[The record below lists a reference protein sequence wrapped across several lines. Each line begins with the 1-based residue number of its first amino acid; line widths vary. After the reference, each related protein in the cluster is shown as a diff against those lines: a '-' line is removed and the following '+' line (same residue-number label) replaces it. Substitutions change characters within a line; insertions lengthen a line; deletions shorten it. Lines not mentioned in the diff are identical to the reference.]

1 MTSARPLA
9 PVVRIAIL
17 GSGAVGAA
25 LISLLRSRS
34 GDLAVQSGAGLEI
47 AGIAVADL
55 SRARPHHVPGDLL
68 TVDAASLVADPSIDV
83 VVELIGGIEPAG
95 SLIRSALESGKPVV
109 TANKALLASA
119 EGIALRN

>member
-34 GDLAVQSGAGLEI
+34 DDLAVQSGAGLEI

-55 SRARPHHVPGDLL
+55 SRARPDHVPGDLL
-68 TVDAASLVADPSIDV
+68 TDDAASLVADPSIDV
-83 VVELIGGIEPAG
+83 VDRPLR
-95 SLIRSALESGKPVV
+95 IRVCRRDFCQLS
-109 TANKALLASA
+109 
-119 EGIALRN
+119 I